1 MVPSPVKWL
10 LIRFESGPDYFFTTK
25 VNKMNIPTAEDL
37 LANNIDGLRDFIDDD
52 DIFCFYKGVI
62 CEFAKEFAAM
72 HVEAA
77 LNEAAENSEIKA
89 VDADMYGVIWEV
101 DLNSILESY
110 PLANI
115 K

>member
-1 MVPSPVKWL
+1 
-10 LIRFESGPDYFFTTK
+10 
-25 VNKMNIPTAEDL
+25 MNIPTAEEL

-52 DIFCFYKGVI
+52 DIFFFYKGVI

-77 LNEAAENSEIKA
+77 LNEAIEKSEMKA
-89 VDADMYGVIWEV
+89 VDSDMYGVIW
-101 DLNSILESY
+101 DIDSDSILKAY
-110 PLANI
+110 PLTNI

>member
-1 MVPSPVKWL
+1 
-10 LIRFESGPDYFFTTK
+10 
-25 VNKMNIPTAEDL
+25 MNIPTAEDL

-62 CEFAKEFAAM
+62 CEFAKEFASM

-77 LNEAAENSEIKA
+77 LNEAADKSDIKA
-89 VDADMYGVIWEV
+89 VDADMYGVIWDV
-101 DLNSILESY
+101 DSNSILNAY